1 MRLPKVVGVR
11 HGRLERLI
19 TKKSFVKHLHEGTL
33 GHIVE
38 TSNDEALA
46 AGGRDRDAHGP
57 RDPTLASAQLLP
69 TARAPSD
76 GC

>member
-19 TKKSFVKHLHEGTL
+19 TKKSFVKHLHEGTV

-38 TSNDEALA
+38 TSNDEAYVREN
-46 AGGRDRDAHGP
+46 GGLGGP
-57 RDPTLASAQLLP
+57 LGDLQEPLLESEP
-69 TARAPSD
+69 QSPSQEE
-76 GC
+76 